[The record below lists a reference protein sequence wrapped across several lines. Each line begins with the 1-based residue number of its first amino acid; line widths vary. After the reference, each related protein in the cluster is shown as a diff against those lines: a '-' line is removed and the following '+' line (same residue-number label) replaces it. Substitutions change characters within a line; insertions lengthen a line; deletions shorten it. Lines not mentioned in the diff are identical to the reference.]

1 MSNADFAASLGL
13 ESGGSRKGVGD
24 YVKALKRRFW
34 LVMLVGFLFG
44 GAGVLFTL
52 FVQKPAYLANA
63 VVRIEAPR
71 ALVDGINTGFNPA
84 AAAGFFATRTEM
96 IASRRVSEEVIRELN
111 LSEWKELHGVE
122 DPTAELMGWIKVK
135 PRKNSNLVDVSLEG
149 GDPQIVQK
157 IVNSTVRTFVRFE
170 ADGLNQEGVNGA
182 KSLIR
187 ELEVARKALDEANTN
202 LTRFKREN
210 TSFLNGPRTDEQV
223 QLETMILRK
232 TQLEN
237 DTDSLRR
244 KAVGLAALVKSGA
257 APLSPEAQKALGQID
272 QELSMIDEELAYFKW
287 RLKPA
292 QYDKSAHIL
301 NMTER
306 KEKLEEQRK
315 EVGKGEAEF
324 ELQKFAEAI
333 KFNEAELVK
342 MNEVLKSQKVGLVNQ
357 LELHASHNACINN
370 QLQAQQRFLALTDQL
385 ARAQAKPN
393 LIQPSVV
400 IEEEAVLPRTP
411 VRPILWLQ
419 IPLCILASLVLGA
432 GLVVLLEMG
441 DSTIREPDQATASL
455 DWPLLGVLP
464 RINRREL
471 TTSHGKVML
480 GSELPGTQ
488 VCEAFRNLRMSIVG
502 AEGADRMRTMLV
514 TSPKA
519 GEGKSLT
526 AANLASAFA
535 RAGES
540 VCLLDVDLRHPSL
553 GDYFDVAKDAVGLV
567 EVLEGAA
574 PWSRALLETEISNLY
589 VLPAGN
595 AEGVPADV
603 LGTVEM
609 HDLLNDLSEKFDR
622 VILDG
627 PAILGLADARAVGRF
642 VDGVL
647 LVMRAG
653 SHDAKPLSRV
663 RQLFHHEGLRPAGIV
678 FNGFRDRHDDFADK
692 LPAKRPVRAKSRTAA
707 PETATVGANAAETI
721 VGGPANTDEIINERE
736 AADER
741 AA

>member
-1 MSNADFAASLGL
+1 MSNADFAASLGID
-13 ESGGSRKGVGD
+13 SGGSRKSAGD
-24 YVKALKRRFW
+24 YLKALKRRFW
-34 LVMLVGFLFG
+34 LVMLVGFLLG

-52 FVQKPAYLANA
+52 FLQRPVFLANA

-71 ALVDGINTGFNPA
+71 ALVDGVNTGFSPA
-84 AAAGFFATRTEM
+84 AAAGFFATRVEM

-149 GDPQIVQK
+149 GDPQIVQR

-170 ADGLNQEGVNGA
+170 SDGLMQEGNAGS
-182 KSLIR
+182 KKLR
-187 ELEVARKALDEANTN
+187 DELETARRDFQTHSQALIK
-202 LTRFKREN
+202 FKRDN
-210 TSFLNGPRTDEQV
+210 QSFLLGQKTAEHA
-223 QLETMILRK
+223 QLELMLQRK

-237 DTDSLRR
+237 EIESLRR
-244 KAVGLAALVKSGA
+244 KMVGLEALVKSGT
-257 APLSPEAQKALGQID
+257 APLSLESQKVLKQID
-272 QELSMIDEELAYFKW
+272 DELAAIDEELAYWKW

-292 QYDKSAHIL
+292 QYERSAHVDSM
-301 NMTER
+301 NER
-306 KEKLEEQRK
+306 KEKLEEQRQG
-315 EVGKGEAEF
+315 VGKGEAEF
-324 ELQKFAEAI
+324 ELQQFVEAI
-333 KFNEAELVK
+333 KFHEAELAK
-342 MNEVLKSQKVGLVNQ
+342 MNEAYKAQQGRIVNQ
-357 LELHASHNACINN
+357 LPDGKTHDTLVTNE
-370 QLQAQQRFLALTDQL
+370 LQARQRMIALTDQL
-385 ARAQAKPN
+385 ARADAKPN
-393 LIQPSVV
+393 LVQSAIA

-411 VRPILWLQ
+411 IRPIFWLQ
-419 IPLCILASLVLGA
+419 IPLCIVAAMIFGC
-432 GLVVLLEMG
+432 GLVVTLEMA
-441 DSTIREPDQATASL
+441 DATIREPEQARLAL

-488 VCEAFRNLRMSIVG
+488 ICEAFRNLRMSLVG
-502 AEGADRMRTMLV
+502 AEGADRLRTMLV

-526 AANLASAFA
+526 AANLAAAFA

-540 VCLLDVDLRHPSL
+540 VCLVDVDLRKPSI
-553 GDYFDVAKDAVGLV
+553 GDYFEVSKDAVGLV

-574 PWSRALLETEISNLY
+574 PWTRALLETEIANLY
-589 VLPAGN
+589 VMPAGN
-595 AEGVPADV
+595 ADGVPADV

-609 HDLLNDLSEKFDR
+609 HDLLGELSEKFDR

-653 SHDAKPLSRV
+653 SHDPKPLSRV
-663 RQLFHHEGLRPAGIV
+663 HQLFLHEGLRPAGFV
-678 FNGFRDRHDDFADK
+678 FNGFKDHHDDFADN
-692 LPAKRPVRAKSRTAA
+692 LPTVKRPTRSKSRSTEPVAVGTKAA
-707 PETATVGANAAETI
+707 TIADDDADGAAIEGRTE
-721 VGGPANTDEIINERE
+721 P
-736 AADER
+736 ADER

>member
-13 ESGGSRKGVGD
+13 ESGGRKGAGD
-24 YVKALKRRFW
+24 YMKALRRRFW
-34 LVMLVGFLFG
+34 LVMLVGFVLG

-52 FVQKPAYLANA
+52 FLQKPVFLANA
-63 VVRIEAPR
+63 VVRIEAPH
-71 ALVDGINTGFNPA
+71 ALVDGVNTGFNPA

-96 IASRRVSEEVIRELN
+96 IASRKVSEEVIRELN

-170 ADGLNQEGVNGA
+170 SDGLTQEGVAGA
-182 KSLIR
+182 KKLQT
-187 ELEVARKALDEANTN
+187 ELEVAQKN
-202 LTRFKREN
+202 LNENSQRLLKFKRDN
-210 TSFLNGPRTDEQV
+210 QSFLNGQRTDEQV
-223 QLETMILRK
+223 QLEQLVLRR
-232 TQLEN
+232 TQLEGE
-237 DTDSLRR
+237 TESIRR
-244 KAVGLAALVKSGA
+244 KSAAMGALVSAGA
-257 APLSPEAQKALGQID
+257 APLSLDAQRALKQID
-272 QELSMIDEELAYFKW
+272 DELAVIDEDLAYYKW
-287 RLKPA
+287 RLKPN
-292 QYDKSAHIL
+292 QFERSVQIQ
-301 NMTER
+301 NMVER
-306 KEKLEEQRK
+306 KAKLEDQRK
-315 EVGKGEAEF
+315 DVGKGEIEF
-324 ELQKFAEAI
+324 ELAKYAEAI
-333 KFNEAELVK
+333 KFNEAELAK
-342 MNEVLKSQKVGLVNQ
+342 MNDAISAQKRVNVNQ
-357 LELHASHNACINN
+357 LDLIKQHAAYVNDEM
-370 QLQAQQRFLALTDQL
+370 QASARVMALNDQV
-385 ARAQAKPN
+385 ARANAKPN
-393 LIQPSVV
+393 LVQTAVT

-411 VRPILWLQ
+411 VRPIFWLQ
-419 IPLCILASLVLGA
+419 IPLCILAALILGA
-432 GLVVLLEMG
+432 GLVIMLEMA
-441 DSTIREPDQATASL
+441 DATIREPEQARAAL

-514 TSPKA
+514 TSPKQ

-540 VCLLDVDLRHPSL
+540 VCLVDVDLRKPSL
-553 GDYFDVAKDAVGLV
+553 GDYFDVAKEAVGLV

-574 PWSRALLETEISNLY
+574 PWTRALLETEIANLY

-609 HDLLNDLSEKFDR
+609 HDLLNELAEKFDR
-622 VILDG
+622 VILDA
-627 PAILGLADARAVGRF
+627 PSILGLADARAVGRF
-642 VDGVL
+642 ADGVL

-663 RQLFHHEGLRPAGIV
+663 QQLFIHEGLRPAGFV
-678 FNGFRDRHDDFADK
+678 FNGFKEPHEDFADN
-692 LPAKRPVRAKSRTAA
+692 LPTVKRPARAKSRSTIEPATVSANAPAA
-707 PETATVGANAAETI
+707 GAEDAGVESAAFDGPETADEQAA
-721 VGGPANTDEIINERE
+721 
-736 AADER
+736 
-741 AA
+741 